1 MLQLQEFLYTLIN
14 WLLTILYI
22 AVIGRAL
29 FSWFDPQFR
38 NPIGRLLFDITEPIL
53 RPIRSILPRT
63 GMIDISPIVA
73 IFLIYI
79 LQTLLNNILF

>member
-1 MLQLQEFLYTLIN
+1 MLQEFVYNLLDL
-14 WLLTILYI
+14 LLTILYI
-22 AVIGRAL
+22 AVIARAL

-38 NPIGRLLFDITEPIL
+38 NPIGRLLFDVTEPIL
-53 RPIRSILPRT
+53 RPIRSIMPRL

-79 LQTLLNNILF
+79 VQRLLRNILG